1 MKYTLKRLNLDI
13 DEESRYL
20 SKMIS
25 DETSEEFYNDFAE
38 ISAKLKYDIKLSNEE
53 KERLLTFYNRRHVP
67 CEFVTADKLVDT
79 IKSSVAKHYS
89 AWKP

>member
-1 MKYTLKRLNLDI
+1 MEYNLKRFNLDI

-25 DETSEEFYNDFAE
+25 DVTSEEFHNDFAE
-38 ISAKLKYDIKLSNEE
+38 ISAKLKYDIELRNEE
-53 KERLLTFYNRRHVP
+53 KERLLTFYNRKHGT
-67 CEFVTADKLVDT
+67 CDFVTADKLIDV
-79 IKSSVAKHYS
+79 IKSSVDKHYS